1 MPTQVLPT
9 VVVRPTVNRIAVNS
23 NAPSVRVTVRRVAGP
38 AVTVTP
44 ATVPVV
50 VRPSVNG
57 ITVTALSAAVRVTTP
72 PQGPPGPIGPDG
84 GKPLITRLISED
96 LTVESGKTCVQNDTT
111 IGLDVSVRIEPT
123 GRLYIL

>member
-1 MPTQVLPT
+1 MPTQVFPT
-9 VVVRPTVNRIAVNS
+9 VVVRPTVNRIAVNAS
-23 NAPSVRVTVRRVAGP
+23 APSVRVTVRKVSGGP
-38 AVTVTP
+38 VTVTP

-57 ITVTALSAAVRVTTP
+57 ITVTALPSSVRVTTP
-72 PQGPPGPIGPDG
+72 PQGPPGPAGPDG

-96 LTVESGKTCVQNDTT
+96 LTVESGKTCVQNGPT
-111 IGLDVSVRIEPT
+111 IALDVSVTIEAT